1 MINFV
6 SLQNVTGIVGEFFSV
21 KSHNLFCLGSHYP
34 LAKCVDT
41 VAVLVTSELEALL
54 FSVLHKAGF
63 WSRAYCIR
71 CVIMFIITTVILSC
85 NILMPVQ
92 SSEAPVYKVY
102 SK

>member
-41 VAVLVTSELEALL
+41 VAVLVTSELAKSL
-54 FSVLHKAGF
+54 
-63 WSRAYCIR
+63 
-71 CVIMFIITTVILSC
+71 
-85 NILMPVQ
+85 
-92 SSEAPVYKVY
+92 
-102 SK
+102 